1 VKGNRTLSK
10 PVTVALGAFLALGCF
25 SQARQSAVIPYDV
38 FAIRYGT
45 VPGLSLSKAHPNP
58 KAVAALMVWLIR
70 GNGRN
75 ILVDAGYYHE
85 RFLGVFK
92 TSELVRPTERLRQLG
107 LEPGDITDII
117 VTHFHF
123 DHIDGIDLFPKARV
137 WIQKDEL
144 AYYATQAWQKGGNKF
159 GIDPENVIEL
169 VRLNTQGRVMLIDGD
184 AREILPGI
192 RCYTGGKHTYAS
204 QNVTVGTAK
213 GTVVLAGD
221 DAYLDEYIIEG
232 TPNAVTLDPA
242 SNLRTIERMKKLAAS
257 PQFILPGHDP
267 TVMQRFRAV
276 SPGIVKVQ

>member
-1 VKGNRTLSK
+1 MEKSIAAALWILLTLACFAQAPK
-10 PVTVALGAFLALGCF
+10 PAF
-25 SQARQSAVIPYDV
+25 SPYEV

-45 VPGLSLSKAHPNP
+45 VPAFSLSKAHPDS
-58 KAVAALMVWLIR
+58 KAGTALMVWLIR

-92 TSELVRPTERLRQLG
+92 TSELVRPTERLRLLS
-107 LEPGDITDII
+107 LEPGDITDLI

-144 AYYATQAWQKGGNKF
+144 AYHATQAWQKGGHKF
-159 GIDPENVIEL
+159 GVDPEHVIEL
-169 VRLNTQGRVMLIDGD
+169 VRLNTQGRVALIDGD
-184 AREILPGI
+184 AREIMPGI
-192 RCYTGGKHTYAS
+192 KCYTGGKHTYAS
-204 QNVTVGTAK
+204 QNVTVETAK

-232 TPNAVTLDPA
+232 TPNLVTLDPA
-242 SNLRTIERMKKLAAS
+242 SNLRAIERMRKLAAS
-257 PQFILPGHDP
+257 PKFILPGHEP
-267 TVMQRFRAV
+267 AVMQRFPTI